1 LSTERLVVRLPEDAH
16 RFHAIRGDHSGA
28 ARIAGGRERAVGTL
42 VFIEGALLKSNMS
55 SSVAAHSLPVLYLL
69 RVHVVGVDHVD

>member
-1 LSTERLVVRLPEDAH
+1 MLTTP
-16 RFHAIRGDHSGA
+16 
-28 ARIAGGRERAVGTL
+28 ARSATTQEQPGSPAVGGGAVGTL